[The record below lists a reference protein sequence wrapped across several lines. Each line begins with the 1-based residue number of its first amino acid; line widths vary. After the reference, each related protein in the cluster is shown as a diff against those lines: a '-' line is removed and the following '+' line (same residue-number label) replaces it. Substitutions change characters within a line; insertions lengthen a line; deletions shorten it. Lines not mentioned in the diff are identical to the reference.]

1 MATNTALPSTDDNSS
16 VTIDQMAPT
25 LTAVSIT
32 SNNSNDSSLA
42 TTGNTVTLSFT
53 SSEGILPPT
62 VTFGGV
68 AASAVAVGS
77 NTSWSATKTI
87 VPGDADGLV
96 AFSISYSDLATNDGT
111 PVTSTIGGSSVTI
124 DQMAPTLA
132 LVSITS
138 NNSNP
143 SLATTDDTVTLSFTS
158 SENILPPTVT
168 FGGVTASTVT
178 GSNTSWSAT
187 KTITDSDVDGST
199 VTFAIDY
206 SDLATND
213 GITVTGVT
221 DGTGVTVDQPAPDTT
236 APTLALVSITSDNSE
251 SASLATTGNTVTLS
265 FTSSE
270 NILPPTVTFGGVAA
284 SAVAVGSNTS
294 WSATKTITSGDADGP
309 VIFTIAYSDLA
320 TNTGTPVTSTDDNT
334 SVTIDQT
341 APTLAPVSITSNN
354 SNDSSLATT
363 GNTVTLSF
371 TSSEGILPPT
381 VTFGGVAASAVAV
394 GSNTSWSATKTIVPG
409 DADGLVAFSISYSDL
424 ATNDGTPVT
433 STIGGSSVTIDQ
445 TAPTLALVS
454 ITSNN
459 SNPSLATTDDTV
471 TLSFTSSENILPPTV
486 TFGGVTASTVTGSNT
501 SWSATKTIT
510 DSDVDGS
517 TVTFAIDYS
526 DLATNDG
533 ITVTGVTDGTGVT
546 VDQPAP
552 DTTAPTLAPVSITSD
567 NSESASLATTGNTVT
582 LSFTSSENILPPTVT
597 FGGVTA
603 SAVAVGSN
611 TSWSATKTITSGDAD
626 GPVIFTIAYSDLAT
640 NTGTPVTSTDDNT
653 SVTIDQTAPTLAP
666 VSITSN
672 NSNDSSLATTG
683 NTVTLSF
690 TSSEGIL
697 PPTVTFGGVA
707 ASAVAVGSNTSWSA
721 TKTIVP
727 GDADGPVAFS
737 ISYSDLAT
745 NDGTP
750 VTSTIGGSSVTIDQ
764 TAPTLALVSITS
776 NNSNPSLATTD
787 DTVTLSF
794 TSSENILPPTVTFGG
809 VTASTVTGSNTSW
822 SATKT
827 ITDSDVD
834 GSTVTFAIDYSDLA
848 TNDGITVT
856 GVTDGTGVTVD
867 QPAPDTTHLH

>member
-1 MATNTALPSTDDNSS
+1 MTALVTGVTDGTGVTVDQPAPDTTAPTLALVSITSDNSESASLATTGNTVTLSFTSSENILPPTVTFGGVTASTVTGSNTSWSATKTITSGDADGPVIFTIAYSDLATNTGTPVTSTDDNTS
-16 VTIDQMAPT
+16 VTIDQTAPT

-53 SSEGILPPT
+53 SSENILPPT

-68 AASAVAVGS
+68 TASTVTGS

-124 DQMAPTLA
+124 DQTAPTLA
-132 LVSITS
+132 PVSITS

-270 NILPPTVTFGGVAA
+270 NILPPTVTFGGVTASTVTGSNTSWSATKTITSGDADGPVIFTIAYSDLATNTGTPVTSTDDNTSVTIDQTAPTLTAVSITSNNSNDSSLATTGNTVTLSFTSSENILPPTVTFGGVAA
-284 SAVAVGSNTS
+284 SAVAVGSNTSWSATKTIVPGDADGLVAFSISYSDLATNDGTPVTSTIGGSSVTIDQTAPTLAPVSITSDNSNPSLATTDDTVTLSFTSSENILPPTVTFGGVTASTVTGSNTSWSATKTITDSDVDGSTVTFTIDYSDLATNDGITVTGVTDGTGVTVDQPAPDTTAPTLALVSITSDNSESASLATTGNTVTLSFTSSENILPPTVTFGGVTASTVTGSNTS

-371 TSSEGILPPT
+371 TSSENILPPT
-381 VTFGGVAASAVAV
+381 VTFGGVTASTVT
-394 GSNTSWSATKTIVPG
+394 GSNTSWSATKTITG

-445 TAPTLALVS
+445 TAPTLALY
-454 ITSNN
+454 
-459 SNPSLATTDDTV
+459 P
-471 TLSFTSSENILPPTV
+471 
-486 TFGGVTASTVTGSNT
+486 
-501 SWSATKTIT
+501 
-510 DSDVDGS
+510 
-517 TVTFAIDYS
+517 
-526 DLATNDG
+526 
-533 ITVTGVTDGTGVT
+533 
-546 VDQPAP
+546 
-552 DTTAPTLAPVSITSD
+552 
-567 NSESASLATTGNTVT
+567 
-582 LSFTSSENILPPTVT
+582 
-597 FGGVTA
+597 
-603 SAVAVGSN
+603 
-611 TSWSATKTITSGDAD
+611 
-626 GPVIFTIAYSDLAT
+626 
-640 NTGTPVTSTDDNT
+640 
-653 SVTIDQTAPTLAP
+653 
-666 VSITSN
+666 
-672 NSNDSSLATTG
+672 
-683 NTVTLSF
+683 
-690 TSSEGIL
+690 
-697 PPTVTFGGVA
+697 
-707 ASAVAVGSNTSWSA
+707 
-721 TKTIVP
+721 
-727 GDADGPVAFS
+727 
-737 ISYSDLAT
+737 
-745 NDGTP
+745 
-750 VTSTIGGSSVTIDQ
+750 
-764 TAPTLALVSITS
+764 
-776 NNSNPSLATTD
+776 
-787 DTVTLSF
+787 
-794 TSSENILPPTVTFGG
+794 
-809 VTASTVTGSNTSW
+809 
-822 SATKT
+822 
-827 ITDSDVD
+827 
-834 GSTVTFAIDYSDLA
+834 
-848 TNDGITVT
+848 
-856 GVTDGTGVTVD
+856 
-867 QPAPDTTHLH
+867 

>member
-1 MATNTALPSTDDNSS
+1 M
-16 VTIDQMAPT
+16 
-25 LTAVSIT
+25 
-32 SNNSNDSSLA
+32 A
-42 TTGNTVTLSFT
+42 TTGN
-53 SSEGILPPT
+53 
-62 VTFGGV
+62 
-68 AASAVAVGS
+68 
-77 NTSWSATKTI
+77 
-87 VPGDADGLV
+87 
-96 AFSISYSDLATNDGT
+96 
-111 PVTSTIGGSSVTI
+111 
-124 DQMAPTLA
+124 
-132 LVSITS
+132 
-138 NNSNP
+138 
-143 SLATTDDTVTLSFTS
+143 TVTLSFTS

-178 GSNTSWSAT
+178 
-187 KTITDSDVDGST
+187 
-199 VTFAIDY
+199 
-206 SDLATND
+206 
-213 GITVTGVT
+213 
-221 DGTGVTVDQPAPDTT
+221 
-236 APTLALVSITSDNSE
+236 
-251 SASLATTGNTVTLS
+251 
-265 FTSSE
+265 
-270 NILPPTVTFGGVAA
+270 
-284 SAVAVGSNTS
+284 
-294 WSATKTITSGDADGP
+294 
-309 VIFTIAYSDLA
+309 
-320 TNTGTPVTSTDDNT
+320 
-334 SVTIDQT
+334 
-341 APTLAPVSITSNN
+341 
-354 SNDSSLATT
+354 
-363 GNTVTLSF
+363 
-371 TSSEGILPPT
+371 
-381 VTFGGVAASAVAV
+381 

-454 ITSNN
+454 ITSDN
-459 SNPSLATTDDTV
+459 SNPSLATTGNTV

-517 TVTFAIDYS
+517 TVTFTIDYS

-603 SAVAVGSN
+603 STVTGSN

-653 SVTIDQTAPTLAP
+653 SVTIDQTAPTLTA

-690 TSSEGIL
+690 TSSENIL
-697 PPTVTFGGVA
+697 PPTVTFGGVT
-707 ASAVAVGSNTSWSA
+707 ASTVTGSNTSWSA

-727 GDADGPVAFS
+727 GDADGLVAFS

-776 NNSNPSLATTD
+776 QFKS
-787 DTVTLSF
+787 
-794 TSSENILPPTVTFGG
+794 ILGH
-809 VTASTVTGSNTSW
+809 N
-822 SATKT
+822 
-827 ITDSDVD
+827 
-834 GSTVTFAIDYSDLA
+834 
-848 TNDGITVT
+848 
-856 GVTDGTGVTVD
+856 
-867 QPAPDTTHLH
+867 

>member
-1 MATNTALPSTDDNSS
+1 MATTDDTVTLSFTSSENILPPTVTFGGVAASAVAVGSNTSWSATKTITSGDADGPVIFTIAYSDLATNTGITVTSTDDNSS

-270 NILPPTVTFGGVAA
+270 NILPPTVTFGGV
-284 SAVAVGSNTS
+284 
-294 WSATKTITSGDADGP
+294 
-309 VIFTIAYSDLA
+309 
-320 TNTGTPVTSTDDNT
+320 
-334 SVTIDQT
+334 
-341 APTLAPVSITSNN
+341 
-354 SNDSSLATT
+354 
-363 GNTVTLSF
+363 
-371 TSSEGILPPT
+371 
-381 VTFGGVAASAVAV
+381 
-394 GSNTSWSATKTIVPG
+394 
-409 DADGLVAFSISYSDL
+409 
-424 ATNDGTPVT
+424 
-433 STIGGSSVTIDQ
+433 
-445 TAPTLALVS
+445 
-454 ITSNN
+454 
-459 SNPSLATTDDTV
+459 
-471 TLSFTSSENILPPTV
+471 
-486 TFGGVTASTVTGSNT
+486 
-501 SWSATKTIT
+501 
-510 DSDVDGS
+510 
-517 TVTFAIDYS
+517 
-526 DLATNDG
+526 
-533 ITVTGVTDGTGVT
+533 
-546 VDQPAP
+546 
-552 DTTAPTLAPVSITSD
+552 
-567 NSESASLATTGNTVT
+567 
-582 LSFTSSENILPPTVT
+582 
-597 FGGVTA
+597 TA

-640 NTGTPVTSTDDNT
+640 NTGTPVTSTDDNS

-690 TSSEGIL
+690 TSSERH
-697 PPTVTFGGVA
+697 T
-707 ASAVAVGSNTSWSA
+707 
-721 TKTIVP
+721 
-727 GDADGPVAFS
+727 
-737 ISYSDLAT
+737 AT
-745 NDGTP
+745 NCNLWW
-750 VTSTIGGSSVTIDQ
+750 SCCICSCCWKQ
-764 TAPTLALVSITS
+764 HFLECHK
-776 NNSNPSLATTD
+776 NNRT
-787 DTVTLSF
+787 
-794 TSSENILPPTVTFGG
+794 
-809 VTASTVTGSNTSW
+809 W
-822 SATKT
+822 RC
-827 ITDSDVD
+827 
-834 GSTVTFAIDYSDLA
+834 
-848 TNDGITVT
+848 
-856 GVTDGTGVTVD
+856 
-867 QPAPDTTHLH
+867 